1 MEFAHEFIPTSS
13 TVGLL
18 PMVTYFFITVAAY
31 SFLAN
36 LIFALTTRTGV
47 APEHRTSRVLTAVI
61 AAVAGV
67 SYLLITVFFHHYLEQ
82 LATTADPADRDT
94 LTRHAYNA
102 IGQYRYMD
110 WAITTPLLLLKMTSM
125 LRVRSGEAASALTVL
140 LIADFLMILTGYIGE
155 QQLTAAGEIMVAPK
169 LIWGAISTIGYVV
182 VVVIMYRLWKQ
193 FSERAEAEER
203 WGYKM
208 MAYTVVTF
216 WGVYPIGY
224 ILTCFQVVDLNWIQL
239 SFSVA
244 DIINKV
250 GVGVIAYIAAKQVVE
265 KRVADD
271 ATAPAYTLS

>member
-1 MEFAHEFIPTSS
+1 MNFAGDFIPTADK
-13 TVGLL
+13 VGLL
-18 PMVTYFFITVAAY
+18 PMLTYFCMTVAAY

-36 LIFALTTRTGV
+36 IIFSLTTRTGV

-67 SYLLITVFFHHYLEQ
+67 SYLLITMFYHHYLET
-82 LATTADPADRDT
+82 LAATNDAAGRDL
-94 LTRHAYNA
+94 LTRQAYNA

-125 LRVRSGEAASALTVL
+125 LRVRSGEASGALTAL
-140 LIADFLMILTGYIGE
+140 LVADLFMIVTGYVGE
-155 QQLTAAGEIMVAPK
+155 QQLGAGGEILVGAK
-169 LIWGAISTIGYVV
+169 LMWGAISTVGYVV
-182 VVVIMYRLWKQ
+182 VVIIMYRLWKQ

-224 ILTCFQVVDLNWIQL
+224 ILTCFQVVDLNWVQL

-271 ATAPAYTLS
+271 ATAPAYMLS